1 MSSLFDELKTGL
13 QEAIDFEKG
22 SGSAKTT
29 VYVVNPVQKYTNQ
42 DIKRIRNE
50 AGMTQA
56 VFASYMGVSV
66 KTVEAWELGRTHPT
80 GPAYRLMGILDEGK
94 EESLSF
100 VEIKDIDGN
109 KRFAG

>member
-29 VYVVNPVQKYTNQ
+29 VYVVKPVQKYTNQ

-66 KTVEAWELGRTHPT
+66 KTVEAWETGTNSPI
-80 GPAYRLMGILDEGK
+80 GPARRLLAIMKSDPD
-94 EESLSF
+94 F
-100 VEIKDIDGN
+100 VSKYHLISK
-109 KRFAG
+109 